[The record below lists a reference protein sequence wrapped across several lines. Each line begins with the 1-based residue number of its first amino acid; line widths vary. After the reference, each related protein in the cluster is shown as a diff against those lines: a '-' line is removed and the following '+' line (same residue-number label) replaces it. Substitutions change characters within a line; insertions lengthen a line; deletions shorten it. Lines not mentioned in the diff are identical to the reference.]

1 MIILSSRIAPISFI
15 THHIQRSLTHRQ
27 FVTMA
32 SKLTLQSTY
41 KMNSGYEIPVLGFGV
56 YQTPPEVTE
65 KVTLKALETGYRHI
79 DSAKAYCNEAECG
92 EAIRAS
98 GLKRE
103 DVFFTTKVPWRS
115 LGYEKTKQS
124 IEESLKAAKV
134 DYYDLILLHAPYG
147 GRDAR
152 EGSWRALV
160 EAQKAGKVRSIGVSN
175 YGVHHLDELE
185 EYNKS
190 IGGKIDVGQY
200 EIHPWLS
207 RRDIVEWLRKR
218 NVVVEA
224 YSPLV
229 RAQKM
234 DEPILHELA
243 KKHNKTPAQIL
254 VRWSLQKGLI
264 PLPKSVTESRIVENA
279 NVFDFELSEQD
290 MKAMET
296 NEYQNVC
303 WDPTTHKDGDPIN
316 F

>member
-185 EYNKS
+185 EYNK
-190 IGGKIDVGQY
+190 
-200 EIHPWLS
+200 
-207 RRDIVEWLRKR
+207 
-218 NVVVEA
+218 
-224 YSPLV
+224 
-229 RAQKM
+229 KM